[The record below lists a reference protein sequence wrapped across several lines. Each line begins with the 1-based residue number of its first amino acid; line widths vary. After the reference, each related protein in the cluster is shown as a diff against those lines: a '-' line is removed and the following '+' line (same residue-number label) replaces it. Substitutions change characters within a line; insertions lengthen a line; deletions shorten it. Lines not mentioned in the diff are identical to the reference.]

1 MEINLNPEMLV
12 LAREYREVTQDDL
25 STTSGINR
33 WKIAKLESGIAQASD
48 DEIVQ
53 LSNALSVPR
62 EFLTQTEQCFGYG
75 SSAYFYRKKAEV
87 TAADRKRIH
96 SAVNIVRIGIKQMLS
111 QVEVESRKRLPKLDK
126 EDYSGDARRVA
137 HAVRDFWQLPDG
149 PIGNV
154 TALLESAGIIVVPL
168 DFGTRSMDATSLW
181 LADMPPMVFINEQLP
196 GDRWRFTLCHELAHL
211 VMHDIANDQMEDEAD
226 AFASEFLMPEDDMR
240 AEFSRISTITLKDLA
255 RLKAYWKTS
264 MQALA
269 MRAQDLGFLTYNQSR
284 YLWMTM
290 SRLGYRSKTGGGE
303 PVAIEREQPAN
314 LRKLSRL
321 FADNFGFSIEEVAAL
336 VKLTVKDFKRLFDAS
351 PWAPT
356 QQDSPRPRLRLI
368 AAG

>member
-1 MEINLNPEMLV
+1 MEVNLNPEMLV
-12 LAREYREVTQDDL
+12 LAREFREITQDEL
-25 STTSGINR
+25 SVTSNIIRG
-33 WKIAKLESGIAQASD
+33 KIAKLESGIAQASSEELD
-48 DEIVQ
+48 Q
-53 LSNALSVPR
+53 LAKALDVPQT
-62 EFLTQTEQCFGYG
+62 FLTQTEQCFGYG

-96 SAVNIVRIGIKQMLS
+96 SAVNIVRIGLKQMLS

-126 EDYSGDARRVA
+126 DDYGGDARRVA

-149 PIGNV
+149 PIANV

-168 DFGTRSMDATSLW
+168 DFGSRSMDATSIW

-211 VMHDIANDQMEDEAD
+211 VMHDIATDQMEDEAD
-226 AFASEFLMPEDDMR
+226 AFASEFLMPEDEMR
-240 AEFSRISTITLKDLA
+240 SEFSRISNIALKDLA

-269 MRAQDLGFLTYNQSR
+269 MRAQDLGYLTQNQAR

-290 SRLGYRSKTGGGE
+290 SRLGYRSKTGNGE
-303 PVAIEREQPAN
+303 PGAIDREQPTN

-321 FADNFGFSIEEVAAL
+321 FADNFGFSIEDVAAL
-336 VKLTVKDFKRLFDAS
+336 VRLTVKDFKRLFDAS
-351 PWAPT
+351 PWASVE
-356 QQDSPRPRLRLI
+356 DSPRPRLRLV